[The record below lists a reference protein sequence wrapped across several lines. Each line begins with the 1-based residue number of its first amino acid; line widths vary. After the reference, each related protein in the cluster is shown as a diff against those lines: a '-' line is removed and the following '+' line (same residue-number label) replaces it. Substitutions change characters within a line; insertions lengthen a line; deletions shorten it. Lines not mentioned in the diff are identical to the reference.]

1 MKNDA
6 MLRLVTAYM
15 IPLTLRS
22 KDSGEDFK
30 VLIAVHVD
38 ALHLEDLTLAH

>member
-1 MKNDA
+1 